1 MTKMVIRVGDVASY
15 GRIGKEG
22 EIAQFLRVNG
32 IVYSID
38 SHKNVVGFAPSSSG
52 NLVVDNPKTYG
63 IQVDLDNPVY
73 PWHDMLG
80 AIGIRGVGAADP
92 SYNVY
97 QGGIRGYQ
105 FDPNEEVFIEF
116 HVLHDY
122 LPTSDLY
129 IHSHWSLNGKTAAG
143 PTAGTVTGG
152 NVIWGFEVSYAKGHN
167 QAAFSTPITTYVTQ
181 GASLT
186 TFQHMIAEVAL
197 SSSTPS
203 ASQLDSADIEVDG
216 VILVRCFLSENNI
229 TVASGQLPDPFLH
242 FCDMHYQST
251 GVGTKNKSPDF
262 WT

>member
-1 MTKMVIRVGDVASY
+1 MKDVIRASNSATFSNV
-15 GRIGKEG
+15 GKEG
-22 EIAQFLRVNG
+22 QYTKFIRVNG
-32 IVYSID
+32 IVYSVD
-38 SHKNVVGFAPSSSG
+38 SHGKLVEFVPGSG
-52 NLVVDNPKTYG
+52 GNIVLNNAKTYG
-63 IQVDLDNPVY
+63 LQVDLDSPSY

-80 AIGIRGVGAADP
+80 AISIRGVGASDP

-143 PTAGTVTGG
+143 ATAGTVTGG
-152 NVIWGFEVSYAKGHN
+152 NVIWGLEVSYAKGHN
-167 QAAFSTPITTYVTQ
+167 QAAFSTPITTYATQ

-251 GVGTKNKSPDF
+251 GIGTKNKSPDF